1 VGNRE
6 FSKNTEQDL
15 VLLPSSYWRLFLN
28 PMLEKVLLSKML
40 AKKRTVESEDSKI
53 VMTVS

>member
-1 VGNRE
+1 MGNRE
-6 FSKNTEQDL
+6 FSKNTGKDL